1 MVDGNTSAIPAQTTT
16 LKLSPEDKEAFVKR
30 AVDKKQELAD
40 IGTICSTLEAEF
52 NTVMDMKDTVTDRW
66 FRITIMESALEYR
79 DRIMELRVS
88 VKWNKGYCWTDKDKA
103 TVDKVTREVAEL
115 SEDIGRASQKQ
126 DRD

>member
-1 MVDGNTSAIPAQTTT
+1 MADGNTSAIPAQTTT
-16 LKLSPEDKEAFVKR
+16 LKLSPEDKEAFIKR
-30 AVDKKQELAD
+30 AMDKKQELAN
-40 IGTICSTLEAEF
+40 ISTTCSTLEAEF

-79 DRIMELRVS
+79 DRIMELR
-88 VKWNKGYCWTDKDKA
+88 A
-103 TVDKVTREVAEL
+103 TVDKVTREVAAL